1 MPLLIVLAWVASLRE
16 ADIYPTGPAVTLAQ
30 APIYPVVALKARMEG
45 FAMVEVWIGEDGAVL
60 EVWSQGNN
68 PLLAAAGRRAAEA
81 WRFTSGTGAGV
92 RCATLLFRF
101 TLRPGGTVDAV
112 QEVTSDSPHS
122 MTVST
127 EPYPSVVTTI
137 YDPLQSR
144 PCLVTTEP
152 WSTTFCERA
161 LAILPLQ

>member
-1 MPLLIVLAWVASLRE
+1 
-16 ADIYPTGPAVTLAQ
+16 
-30 APIYPVVALKARMEG
+30 MEG

-60 EVWSQGNN
+60 EVSSQGNN
-68 PLLAAAGRRAAEA
+68 PLLAAAGRRAAEV
-81 WRFTSGTGAGV
+81 WRFTSAAGAGV

-101 TLRPGGTVDAV
+101 TLRPGGTEDAIL
-112 QEVTSDSPHS
+112 EVTPDSPHS

-137 YDPLQSR
+137 IDPMPMG
-144 PCLVTTEP
+144 PCLVSTEP